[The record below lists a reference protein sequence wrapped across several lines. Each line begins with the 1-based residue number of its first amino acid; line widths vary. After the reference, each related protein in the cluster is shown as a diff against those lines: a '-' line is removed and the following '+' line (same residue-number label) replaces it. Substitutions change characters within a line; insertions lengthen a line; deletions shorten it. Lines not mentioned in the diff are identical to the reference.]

1 MAARIINNREDRM
14 AARNSE
20 GGRGRGNDANDV
32 RGGGGSRGAAA
43 AAAPKAPVE
52 RPAPT
57 TPEGVMALFVE
68 NQAQQAKIN
77 ENLHAMLARW
87 NRGNNHEEEIDEDD
101 LIPKSY
107 HDHDKVSLALVLFYC
122 LSLTGV
128 TDVIKRISDL
138 GQAVNNSRIMR
149 TPALWLPKMMFE
161 GVTAMFVEEE
171 DETGE
176 AYAVES
182 KNALFLRGSCRGKFL
197 TEFVYT
203 IEHYYRDLESSV
215 RTPIIS
221 ASWTCWSACTFVC
234 GANTWATLHVC

>member
-20 GGRGRGNDANDV
+20 GGADEATMPTTPAEV
-32 RGGGGSRGAAA
+32 VAAA
-43 AAAPKAPVE
+43 APAGAPKAPVE

-138 GQAVNNSRIMR
+138 GQAVNNYRMMR
-149 TPALWLPKMMFE
+149 TPELWP
-161 GVTAMFVEEE
+161 MFVEEE